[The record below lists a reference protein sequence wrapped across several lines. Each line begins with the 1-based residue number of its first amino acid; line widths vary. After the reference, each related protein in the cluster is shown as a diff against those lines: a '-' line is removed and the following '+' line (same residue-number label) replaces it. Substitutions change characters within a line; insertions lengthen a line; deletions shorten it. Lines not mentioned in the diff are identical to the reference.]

1 MSEKLGTVS
10 FDGGSE
16 EVFIGR
22 TMSHSRNYSEAVA
35 AQIDEEVRR
44 VVSEAYRRCEEIL
57 TSQRKE
63 LDTVAGYLLENE
75 TMEQTEFLRVFGE
88 TPKGSVDLGK
98 DW

>member
-1 MSEKLGTVS
+1 M
-10 FDGGSE
+10 
-16 EVFIGR
+16 
-22 TMSHSRNYSEAVA
+22 
-35 AQIDEEVRR
+35 
-44 VVSEAYRRCEEIL
+44 VSEAYRRCEEIL

-88 TPKGSVDLGK
+88 TPKGNVDLRK